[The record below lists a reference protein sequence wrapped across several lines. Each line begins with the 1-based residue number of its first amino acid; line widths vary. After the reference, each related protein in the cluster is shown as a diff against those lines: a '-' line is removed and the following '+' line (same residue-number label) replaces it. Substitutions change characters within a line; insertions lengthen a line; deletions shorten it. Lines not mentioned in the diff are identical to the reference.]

1 MNLKMEEIDII
12 ENNISLLKTS
22 IEFEEVIK
30 DCLSEKFSDD
40 EISEMDMLGYRR
52 DKLNQLQYRF
62 SNIYNLDILSPENG
76 FSILN
81 IDDSED
87 FKIKRYLHRFLSYKS
102 LTGGKN
108 ANVDGSAEIFELISA
123 NAAKNYLGDGANII
137 MVGEGNKALTKIR
150 LKEIV
155 GILQEREGRD
165 YNLPDRAKDDGVDF
179 IVYKSFDSRNVG
191 NIIILGQACVGK
203 YYNNKK
209 SIRDRWKTEYITYS
223 VKPPITLLSVVY
235 YLDEPNLR
243 KVHSEFDNAIV
254 FDRGRI
260 IKYYDTTDVGLSN
273 KIIDFVNKEICE
285 E

>member
-1 MNLKMEEIDII
+1 MEEMDII

-22 IEFEEVIK
+22 IEFEDVIK
-30 DCLSEKFSDD
+30 DCLSEKFPDG

-102 LTGGKN
+102 LTGGEG
-108 ANVDGSAEIFELISA
+108 ANSDGSAELFELISA
-123 NAAKNYLGDGANII
+123 NAVKNYLGNGAETI
-137 MVGEGNKALTKIR
+137 MVGEGSKALTETR
-150 LKEIV
+150 LEDIV
-155 GILQEREGRD
+155 GILREKGGVFH
-165 YNLPDRAKDDGVDF
+165 NLPKKAKDDGVDF
-179 IVYKSFDSRNVG
+179 IVYKTFDARYVG

-203 YYNNKK
+203 HYNNKK
-209 SIRDRWKTEYITYS
+209 PIRDRWKTEYITYS

-235 YLDEPNLR
+235 YLDETNLR

-260 IKYYDTTDVGLSN
+260 MKYYDTTDVDLN
-273 KIIDFVNKEICE
+273 DKIIDFVNKEISE